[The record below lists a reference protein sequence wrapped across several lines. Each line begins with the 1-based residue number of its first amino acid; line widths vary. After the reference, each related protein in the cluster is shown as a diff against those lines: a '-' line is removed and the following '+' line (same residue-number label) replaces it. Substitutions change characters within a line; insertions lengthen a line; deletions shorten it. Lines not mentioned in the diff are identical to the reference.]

1 MHLNQLTFKKP
12 KLKLYYTD
20 NKLYVENLYNN
31 YATLLTKY
39 TSRLKKKNC
48 CRAR

>member
-20 NKLYVENLYNN
+20 NQLYVENLYS
-31 YATLLTKY
+31 AI
-39 TSRLKKKNC
+39 SC
-48 CRAR
+48 